1 MEDTSY
7 SEESPTR
14 VSKLPL
20 IGLGIALVLSLIA
33 TFTFYSNWRDTE
45 EQLKA
50 AQLANTVYEKDSFR
64 VSNFIQKSKGDREVI
79 ADPAY
84 KAVVLRGTGKSPGAI
99 GLLYYNVSTREVFL
113 DINRLPEAPA
123 GLQYQLWAMSGGKAV
138 DAGTLAPE
146 KLNEGLVKLN
156 PIGGAQSFMLT
167 LEKAG
172 GAPAPT
178 ASETYLTGAL

>member
-7 SEESPTR
+7 SEESPAR

-20 IGLGIALVLSLIA
+20 IGLGAALILALIA
-33 TFTFYSNWRDTE
+33 MFTFYFNWRETE
-45 EQLKA
+45 ERLQA
-50 AQLANTVYEKDSFR
+50 AQLDNSQYEKDSYR
-64 VSNFIQKSKGDREVI
+64 VSNLIQKNKGDREVI

-84 KAVVLRGTGKSPGAI
+84 KAVVLRGTGKSPGSI
-99 GLLYYNVSTREVFL
+99 GLVYYNAATREIFL

-123 GLQYQLWAMSGGKAV
+123 GQQYQLWAMSGGKAV

-156 PIGGAQSFMLT
+156 PIGGAQSFQLT

-172 GAPAPT
+172 GAPAPS
-178 ASETYLTGAL
+178 ASETYMTGGL